1 MRKNPEPER
10 GPQGTV
16 YKCKID
22 DKFFTVVRVTE
33 YAVQQCSLFPV
44 IEANETGLEWTL
56 SCDGGLS

>member
-44 IEANETGLEWTL
+44 IEANETGLE
-56 SCDGGLS
+56 